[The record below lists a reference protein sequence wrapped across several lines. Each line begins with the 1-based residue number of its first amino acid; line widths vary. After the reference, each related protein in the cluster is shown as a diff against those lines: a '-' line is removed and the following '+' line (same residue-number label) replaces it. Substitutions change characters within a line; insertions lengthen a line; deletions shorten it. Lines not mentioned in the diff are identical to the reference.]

1 MFGALVRAPSRAER
15 ERESTP
21 GPKMFQLRMVVGIV
35 KDLPMS
41 RRNATLKNVQ
51 VKQVSSSIYKDRY
64 NCKKSYNDVLFYI
77 YALPYI

>member
-1 MFGALVRAPSRAER
+1 MFGALVRAPSHAER

-64 NCKKSYNDVLFYI
+64 KKSYNDVLFYI